1 MRKMKVEHSGQNF
14 LVYIQI
20 DEPVM
25 ETLTSVCKNNGI
37 MNGQISGIGAV
48 KEIEIGAYDLDSK
61 SYLRKQYPDNH
72 ELISFQGNITLKDG
86 NPFIHAHITIG
97 NHDLHTRGGH
107 LFEMK
112 VAVVGEFII
121 RNIESNV
128 HREFDKNIGLA
139 VWCLENT

>member
-1 MRKMKVEHSGQNF
+1 
-14 LVYIQI
+14 
-20 DEPVM
+20 
-25 ETLTSVCKNNGI
+25 

-48 KEIEIGAYDLDSK
+48 KEIEMGAYDLDSK

>member
-1 MRKMKVEHSGQNF
+1 MIKMKVEHSGQNF

-48 KEIEIGAYDLDSK
+48 KEIEMGAYDLDSK
-61 SYLRKQYPDNH
+61 SYLRKKYPDNH
-72 ELISFQGNITLKDG
+72 ELISFQGNITLKDD

-97 NHDLHTRGGH
+97 NHNLHTRGGH

>member
-1 MRKMKVEHSGQNF
+1 MKVEHSGQNF

-48 KEIEIGAYDLDSK
+48 KEIEMGAYDLDSK

-72 ELISFQGNITLKDG
+72 ELISFQGNITLKDD

-139 VWCLENT
+139 VWCLENI

>member
-1 MRKMKVEHSGQNF
+1 MKVEHSGQNF

-48 KEIEIGAYDLDSK
+48 KEIEMGAYDLDSK

-72 ELISFQGNITLKDG
+72 ELISFQGNITLKEG

>member
-48 KEIEIGAYDLDSK
+48 KEIEMGAYDLDSK

>member
-1 MRKMKVEHSGQNF
+1 MKVEHSGQNF

-48 KEIEIGAYDLDSK
+48 KEIEMGVYDLDSK

>member
-1 MRKMKVEHSGQNF
+1 MIKMKVEHSGQNF

-48 KEIEIGAYDLDSK
+48 KEIEMGVYDLDSK

-72 ELISFQGNITLKDG
+72 ELISFQGNITLKDD

>member
-1 MRKMKVEHSGQNF
+1 MKVEHSGQNF

-48 KEIEIGAYDLDSK
+48 KEIEMGAYDLDSK

-72 ELISFQGNITLKDG
+72 ELISFQGNITLKDD

>member
-1 MRKMKVEHSGQNF
+1 MEVKQSGQIF
-14 LVYIQI
+14 LVYIQK

-25 ETLTSVCKNNGI
+25 ETLTSICKNNEI
-37 MNGQISGIGAV
+37 NNGQISGIGAV

-61 SYLRKQYPDNH
+61 TYLRKQYTENH
-72 ELISFQGNITLKDG
+72 ELISFQGNITLYNG
-86 NPFIHAHITIG
+86 TPFIHAHITIA

-121 RNIESNV
+121 RKIDSNV
-128 HREFDKNIGLA
+128 HRAMDDNIGLA
-139 VWCLENT
+139 VWCLENK

>member
-1 MRKMKVEHSGQNF
+1 MKVEHSGQNF

-48 KEIEIGAYDLDSK
+48 KEIEMGAYDLDSK

>member
-1 MRKMKVEHSGQNF
+1 MKVEHSGQNF
-14 LVYIQI
+14 LIYIQI

-25 ETLTSVCKNNGI
+25 ETLISVCKNNGI

-48 KEIEIGAYDLDSK
+48 KEIEMGAYDLDSK
-61 SYLRKQYPDNH
+61 TYLRKQYPDNH
-72 ELISFQGNITLKDG
+72 ELISFQGNITLKDD

>member
-1 MRKMKVEHSGQNF
+1 MIKMKVEHSGQNF

-48 KEIEIGAYDLDSK
+48 KEIEMGAYDLDSK

>member
-1 MRKMKVEHSGQNF
+1 MKVEHSGQNF

-48 KEIEIGAYDLDSK
+48 KEIEMGAYDLDSK

-139 VWCLENT
+139 VWCLENI

>member
-48 KEIEIGAYDLDSK
+48 KEIEMGVYDLVSK
-61 SYLRKQYPDNH
+61 SYLLKQYPDNH
-72 ELISFQGNITLKDG
+72 ELISFQGNITLKDD
-86 NPFIHAHITIG
+86 NPFIHANITIG

>member
-1 MRKMKVEHSGQNF
+1 MKVEHSGQNF
-14 LVYIQI
+14 LIYIQI

-25 ETLTSVCKNNGI
+25 ETLISVCKNNGI

-48 KEIEIGAYDLDSK
+48 KEIEMGAYDLDSK

-72 ELISFQGNITLKDG
+72 ELISFQGNITLKDD

>member
-1 MRKMKVEHSGQNF
+1 MKVEHSGQNF

-48 KEIEIGAYDLDSK
+48 KEIEMGAYDLDSK

-97 NHDLHTRGGH
+97 NHELHTRGGH

>member
-1 MRKMKVEHSGQNF
+1 MKVEHSGQNF

-25 ETLTSVCKNNGI
+25 ETLTSVCKNNDI

-48 KEIEIGAYDLDSK
+48 KEIEMGAYDLDSK

>member
-48 KEIEIGAYDLDSK
+48 KEIEMGAYDLDSK
-61 SYLRKQYPDNH
+61 TYLRRQYPDNH

>member
-1 MRKMKVEHSGQNF
+1 MEVKQSGQNF
-14 LVYIQI
+14 LVYIQK

-25 ETLTSVCKNNGI
+25 ETLTSICKNNEI
-37 MNGQISGIGAV
+37 INGQISGIGAV

-61 SYLRKQYPDNH
+61 TYLRKQYTENH

-86 NPFIHAHITIG
+86 TPFIHAHIIIG
-97 NHDLHTRGGH
+97 NHDLRTRGGH

-121 RNIESNV
+121 RKIDSNA
-128 HREFDKNIGLA
+128 HRELDDNIGLA
-139 VWCLENT
+139 VWCLENK

>member
-1 MRKMKVEHSGQNF
+1 MKVEHSGQNF

-25 ETLTSVCKNNGI
+25 ETLISVCKNNGI

-48 KEIEIGAYDLDSK
+48 KEIEMGAYDLDSK

>member
-1 MRKMKVEHSGQNF
+1 MKVEHSGQNF

-48 KEIEIGAYDLDSK
+48 KEIEMGAYDLDSK

-72 ELISFQGNITLKDG
+72 ELISFQGNITLKDS